1 MTDYREGF
9 GSGSSTLIIARRP
22 TAVDEVHVSTAV
34 QPSTIAQASRQ
45 AIRLLL
51 VDDHRMLRE
60 GLRRSMETYG
70 FDVVG
75 EASDGEEGVRLA
87 QALLPDVV
95 LMDVSMPVLD
105 GVEAC
110 RRIRQSCRAT
120 RVVMLTMHADRQVIS
135 NAMRFGASGYLVKDS
150 STDEV
155 AEAIR
160 AAANGDGAITPDLAK
175 SMLRETKL
183 LMAPTLGESVISKRE
198 EEVLQLVADG
208 LSTVE
213 VASKLFISVKTV
225 KNHLASIYDKLDTA
239 DRTQAV
245 LRAVRMGIV
254 RLD

>member
-1 MTDYREGF
+1 
-9 GSGSSTLIIARRP
+9 LIISLRQSGVDRNHVT
-22 TAVDEVHVSTAV
+22 TAVHESTHALG
-34 QPSTIAQASRQ
+34 TNRQ

-70 FDVVG
+70 FVVVG
-75 EASDGEEGVRLA
+75 EASDGEEGVRMA

-95 LMDVSMPVLD
+95 LMDVTMPVLD

-110 RRIRQSCRAT
+110 RRIRQNCRNT

-175 SMLRETKL
+175 SMLRESKL
-183 LMAPTLGESVISKRE
+183 LMAPTVGESLISKRE

-208 LSTVE
+208 LSTTE
-213 VASKLFISVKTV
+213 VATKLYISVKTV